1 MSTIVDILSIM
12 NMNLHNESKAIIE
25 ELASIKH
32 MERGKLTSE
41 YRTRTNP
48 DGKEISLGPYYKHQ
62 AREDG
67 KNKSR
72 QTNWAKHI
80 FKKRRKNGGRT
91 KKHPDK
97 RVIRG
102 GRTIIKKTAWH
113 MYVYI
118 YILFI
123 HLLLSVFPRE
133 IETRV

>member
-72 QTNWAKHI
+72 RIPAKDVPI
-80 FKKRRKNGGRT
+80 IEQDIASYQKFKSLVSTLENTIITKTREIRNSHNET
-91 KKHPDK
+91 KKNSTNK
-97 RVIRG
+97 
-102 GRTIIKKTAWH
+102 
-113 MYVYI
+113 
-118 YILFI
+118 
-123 HLLLSVFPRE
+123 
-133 IETRV
+133 